1 MTGQLT
7 DVTSIEEVAADMA
20 AVAALLEIA
29 DRLGVIYL
37 LERGQPFSLAELA
50 AAAEVP
56 QDGAAQYI
64 EALLAAAVIT
74 PVGAPGIY
82 RAADDFDRRRHES
95 GYLSWAL
102 NANRPFIEHAAEF
115 MRSPVSARARYR
127 REGLQVA
134 VSSQWMGSHAF
145 YPAALSTILDAAPR
159 HAVDLG
165 AGTGRLLIEILLA
178 LPGSTAVALDIDHG
192 ACVEAANA
200 SRKAGVEDRLRVV
213 ERPIQSVA
221 DDPSP
226 VEGADVVHAGFVFH
240 DLLPDEEQVADA
252 VLANC
257 RDALRPGGI
266 MAITDAVPYAPDERE
281 RRFGA
286 IVTYYHKQFMGRRL
300 LDEKQWQDK
309 LSSAGFSDVKCIQH
323 RFPSGRLFVAYK

>member
-29 DRLGVIYL
+29 DRLGVIHL

>member
-1 MTGQLT
+1 MTEQLT
-7 DVTSIEEVAADMA
+7 DITTGQEVAADMA

-37 LERGQPFSLAELA
+37 FERGQPFTLSDLA
-50 AAAEVP
+50 AAADVP
-56 QDGAAQYI
+56 EDGAAQYA
-64 EALLAAAVIT
+64 EALLAAAVIV
-74 PVGAPGIY
+74 PVGTPGTY

-115 MRSPVSARARYR
+115 LRSPLRARERYLR
-127 REGLQVA
+127 DGRQVA

-145 YPAALSTILDAAPR
+145 YPAALGTILDAAPR

-165 AGTGRLLIEILLA
+165 AGTGRLLIEVLLA
-178 LPGSTAVALDIDHG
+178 LPESTAVALDLDHG
-192 ACVEAANA
+192 ACVEAVQAG
-200 SRKAGVEDRLRVV
+200 RKAGVDGRLTVV
-213 ERPIQSVA
+213 ERPIQSIA

-240 DLLPDEEQVADA
+240 DMMPEEEHIADA
-252 VLANC
+252 VLARC
-257 RDALRPGGI
+257 RQALRPGGI
-266 MAITDAVPYAPDERE
+266 MAITDAVPYAPDDRE

-286 IVTYYHKQFMGRRL
+286 IVTYYHKQFMGRQL

-323 RFPSGRLFVAYK
+323 RFPSGRLFVAAK